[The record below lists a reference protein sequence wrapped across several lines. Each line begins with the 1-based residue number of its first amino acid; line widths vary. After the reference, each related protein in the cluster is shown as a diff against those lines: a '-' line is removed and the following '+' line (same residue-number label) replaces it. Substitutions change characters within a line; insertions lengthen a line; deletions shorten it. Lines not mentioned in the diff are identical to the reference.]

1 MCNEEITEPLSSNFA
16 EPHITAN
23 PGHLEYRI
31 IIEMPSAN
39 VPDNEPTLV
48 FDNTGNIRL
57 QSCNNIT
64 TLLNYMKGCIVYILL
79 IIVYAITGIYPA

>member
-1 MCNEEITEPLSSNFA
+1 
-16 EPHITAN
+16 
-23 PGHLEYRI
+23 
-31 IIEMPSAN
+31 MPSAN
-39 VPDNEPTLV
+39 APDNEPTLV

-57 QSCNNIT
+57 QSCNSIT